1 VGADRRVRLQE
12 SAEDLT
18 ALSEE
23 EFKEILGGL
32 VEEERAVNHRR
43 RLLQG
48 RIDPIRAEFVRR
60 GSVTRS
66 PEEQARVLVGDEGRP

>member
-48 RIDPIRAEFVRR
+48 RIDPIRADFVRR
-60 GSVTRS
+60 GFVTRS
-66 PEEQARVLVGDEGRP
+66 PEELARVLVGDEGRP